1 MSMTEKQKHYLQN
14 MEAHGAEHGWVSPL
28 TEEDKAFF
36 AYFRSVCKRYNI
48 TPSKATRMEYDFVT
62 RVAESEFYLQRASV
76 M

>member
-1 MSMTEKQKHYLQN
+1 MTEEKKQSLGA
-14 MEAHGAEHGWVSPL
+14 MEAYGAENGWVAPL
-28 TEEDKAFF
+28 MEEDKKYF

-62 RVAESEFYLQRASV
+62 RVAESEFYLQRADA

>member
-1 MSMTEKQKHYLQN
+1 MTEERKLYLSE
-14 MEAHGAEHGWVSPL
+14 MDAHGAENGWVRPL
-28 TEEDKAFF
+28 TEEDKEYF

-62 RVAESEFYLQRASV
+62 RVAESEFYLQRAGA

>member
-1 MSMTEKQKHYLQN
+1 MTEERKQYLS
-14 MEAHGAEHGWVSPL
+14 ELESHGAENGWVQPL
-28 TEEDKAFF
+28 TEDDQEFF

-62 RVAESEFYLQRASV
+62 RVAESEFYLQRAGA

>member
-1 MSMTEKQKHYLQN
+1 MTEEKKQYLSE
-14 MEAHGAEHGWVSPL
+14 MEAHGAKNGWVQPL
-28 TEEDKAFF
+28 TEDDKEFF

-62 RVAESEFYLQRASV
+62 RVAESEFYLQRAGA

>member
-1 MSMTEKQKHYLQN
+1 MTKQKKQYLSE
-14 MEAHGAEHGWVSPL
+14 METHGAENGWVSTL
-28 TEEDKAFF
+28 TEEDKEFF

-62 RVAESEFYLQRASV
+62 RVAESEFYLQRAGA